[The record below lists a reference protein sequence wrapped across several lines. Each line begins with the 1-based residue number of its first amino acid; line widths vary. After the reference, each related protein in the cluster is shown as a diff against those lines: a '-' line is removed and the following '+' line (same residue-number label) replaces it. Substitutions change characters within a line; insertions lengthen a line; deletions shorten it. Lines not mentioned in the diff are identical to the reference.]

1 MDYLFF
7 FVAFS
12 FSFKKNTVIL
22 LRFLNCTYT
31 LHTELLLDKV
41 LKLDVMVFWFFV
53 SLCSQRSSVV
63 HMCMDPSCLLL
74 APFYVQA

>member
-31 LHTELLLDKV
+31 LHTDLLLDKV
-41 LKLDVMVFWFFV
+41 LKLDVMVF
-53 SLCSQRSSVV
+53 
-63 HMCMDPSCLLL
+63 
-74 APFYVQA
+74 